1 MSQLPCSFL
10 LIRVECLS
18 SRAQAHAQDQGNLPG
33 NGQVPGN
40 HHDDDHHHHPMQ
52 IPSNVS
58 APVLI
63 SVDLCRMSQ
72 LPCSVPMPMQI
83 PSNVS
88 APVLIY
94 VDLCLMSQ
102 LPCSVLI
109 QLWSDGADI
118 HNQYNTLV
126 QWKEL
131 QVFLRQEHYSVH
143 QYITLVK

>member
-63 SVDLCRMSQ
+63 SVDSCR
-72 LPCSVPMPMQI
+72 
-83 PSNVS
+83 
-88 APVLIY
+88 
-94 VDLCLMSQ
+94 MSQ

-109 QLWSDGADI
+109 QLWSDGVDT

-131 QVFLRQEHYSVH
+131 KVFLRQEHYSVH

>member
-1 MSQLPCSFL
+1 MSELPCSFL

-18 SRAQAHAQDQGNLPG
+18 SRAQAQARAEGEAQQ
-33 NGQVPGN
+33 
-40 HHDDDHHHHPMQ
+40 HHHHHHH
-52 IPSNVS
+52 
-58 APVLI
+58 
-63 SVDLCRMSQ
+63 
-72 LPCSVPMPMQI
+72 CSFPMPMQI

-109 QLWSDGADI
+109 QLWTDGADI
-118 HNQYNTLV
+118 HNQYNSLV

-143 QYITLVK
+143 QYITLVKGKELQDERCPTAEDSAPGAEFN

>member
-18 SRAQAHAQDQGNLPG
+18 SRAQAQAQAEAEAQ
-33 NGQVPGN
+33 Q
-40 HHDDDHHHHPMQ
+40 HHHHYHH
-52 IPSNVS
+52 
-58 APVLI
+58 
-63 SVDLCRMSQ
+63 
-72 LPCSVPMPMQI
+72 CSFPIPMQI

-109 QLWSDGADI
+109 
-118 HNQYNTLV
+118 HNQHNTLV

-131 QVFLRQEHYSVH
+131 QVFPRQEHYSVH
-143 QYITLVK
+143 QYITLVKGKELQDERCPTAEDSAPGALFN

>member
-1 MSQLPCSFL
+1 MSQLPCPVL
-10 LIRVECLS
+10 LIRGECLS
-18 SRAQAHAQDQGNLPG
+18 SRAQAHAQDQGSLPG

-40 HHDDDHHHHPMQ
+40 QHEDDHHHHPMQ

-63 SVDLCRMSQ
+63 SVDSCR
-72 LPCSVPMPMQI
+72 
-83 PSNVS
+83 
-88 APVLIY
+88 
-94 VDLCLMSQ
+94 MSQ

-109 QLWSDGADI
+109 QLWSDGADT

-131 QVFLRQEHYSVH
+131 KVFLRQEHYSVH